1 MNRPVYKLPAVIIP
15 AAMVWLLS
23 GCTGSGL
30 FSGKREKTV
39 GKDIAIDDITEFYW
53 TYATSTF
60 PPEYQRYYFSA
71 EDGMFRFYHE
81 TRKGERFPLQEE
93 DITVSGTLE
102 LTEEEWNTFFAYLE
116 NGTVRPREENIDS
129 GDAGPWTYLYWKNDR
144 GDIQQFSFESYAKA
158 SSFEA
163 FCQKLKEKAGG

>member
-71 EDGMFRFYHE
+71 KDGMFRFYHE
-81 TRKGERFPLQEE
+81 TGRRTLPASGRRHHRIRYPGTYGGRMEYLLCISGKRNRPPKRREYRQRRCR
-93 DITVSGTLE
+93 TVDVSVLE
-102 LTEEEWNTFFAYLE
+102 KRQGRYPAVL
-116 NGTVRPREENIDS
+116 V
-129 GDAGPWTYLYWKNDR
+129 
-144 GDIQQFSFESYAKA
+144 
-158 SSFEA
+158 
-163 FCQKLKEKAGG
+163 